1 MRRIY
6 GKIRAALMIACFFAI
21 IAAGGCSG
29 GEETDQSIISEN
41 VYKLGTQEVQID
53 LPGDFECTDQSDDNV
68 VLSGDFGE
76 VRIEYKEE
84 GVSSEQFPKTE
95 QECAALYEEIIG
107 NMSYQIEEF
116 RSYESEGLYYA
127 TIRYDLENEIK
138 YLIASGNFGMEYGCQ
153 ISAVLNTGNRE
164 TAEEIQNAVYN
175 VKVFA
180 E

>member
-1 MRRIY
+1 MRKIY
-6 GKIRAALMIACFFAI
+6 GKIRAALLIGCFSAI
-21 IAAGGCSG
+21 VAAGGCSG
-29 GEETDQSIISEN
+29 GEGTDQSIISED

-53 LPGDFECTDQSDDNV
+53 LPDDFECTDQSVDEV
-68 VLSGDFGE
+68 VLSGDAGE

-84 GVSSEQFPKTE
+84 GISSDQFPKSE
-95 QECAALYEEIIG
+95 QECEALYEDILG
-107 NMSYQIEEF
+107 NTSYQIEEF

-164 TAEEIQNAVYN
+164 TAEEMQNAVYN
-175 VKVFA
+175 VKVFT